1 MLKATGKTLPRMR
14 DETQEIEKQVEKSY
28 TKVTEVV
35 RQPLLIKTKN
45 EVRLEGYLFKRT
57 TNAFKS
63 WNRRW
68 FMIKSHQLVY
78 KKRDCDGENN
88 LTVMEEDLRLCLVR
102 TSYEVDRR
110 FCFEVVSPTRSHI
123 LQADSEE
130 TCKTWISALAAGID
144 AAHSDSR
151 SHHPRILSSTDSLS
165 SSSSSSKSPSNKTS
179 LSGSCEVR
187 NSIRPTSDL
196 LSLSHNYKC
205 SDCGSLDP
213 KWASIN
219 LGITL
224 CIECSGIHRSLGVH
238 VSKVR
243 SLTLDDWEPT
253 WIQILTRL
261 GNFNVNT
268 VLEAEVSEN
277 ATRPVHDSSREV
289 REKWIREKYISKS
302 FVNRCSEDA
311 SELLYKMTLEKNMVG
326 MIHALS
332 NGANINWKNGSVKGS
347 TALHE
352 AARSDCTEITE
363 FLLLNGANVNL
374 QDDDGMTPFQRAIEA
389 GQKGFVFFFLFF
401 HHSFIFHHH
410 SFIILSLIALS

>member
-1 MLKATGKTLPRMR
+1 MR
-14 DETQEIEKQVEKSY
+14 EETQEIEKQVEKSY

-35 RQPLLIKTKN
+35 RQPLLIRTKN

-68 FMIKSHQLVY
+68 FMIKNHQLVY
-78 KKRDCDGENN
+78 RKRDCDGENK

-110 FCFEVVSPTRSHI
+110 FCFEVVSPTKSHI

-130 TCKTWISALAAGID
+130 TCKTWTSALAAGID

-151 SHHPRILSSTDSLS
+151 SPAKNSNKNSDSLNS
-165 SSSSSSKSPSNKTS
+165 NSSSSKSPSNKTS
-179 LSGSCEVR
+179 LSESSEVR
-187 NSIRPTSDL
+187 NSIRPTSEL
-196 LSLSHNYKC
+196 LALSNNFQC
-205 SDCGSLDP
+205 CDCGSPDP

-253 WIQILTRL
+253 WILILSKL
-261 GNFNVNT
+261 GNFNLNSFY
-268 VLEAEVSEN
+268 EAEVDEK
-277 ATRPVHDSSREV
+277 AAPRIVHVSSREV
-289 REKWIREKYISKS
+289 REKWIRDKYISKS
-302 FVNRCSEDA
+302 FVKPCPENLNVNQ
-311 SELLYKMTLEKNMVG
+311 LLYNMTLKGDLIGMVE
-326 MIHALS
+326 ALS
-332 NGANINWKNGSVKGS
+332 YGADINWQNPSEKSS

-352 AARSDCTEITE
+352 AAKRDNTEITE
-363 FLLLNGANVNL
+363 FLLLNGANINMP
-374 QDDDGMTPFQRAIEA
+374 DDDGMTPFQTAIES
-389 GQKGFVFFFLFF
+389 GRKG
-401 HHSFIFHHH
+401 
-410 SFIILSLIALS
+410 

>member
-78 KKRDCDGENN
+78 KKRDNDGENN

-110 FCFEVVSPTRSHI
+110 FCFEVVSPTKSHI

-151 SHHPRILSSTDSLS
+151 SHTDSRSRSHHPRILSSKSSDSLS
-165 SSSSSSKSPSNKTS
+165 SNSSSNKSPSNKTS

-196 LSLSHNYKC
+196 LSLSNNFNC
-205 SDCGSLDP
+205 CDCRSPDP

-253 WIQILTRL
+253 WIHILTRL
-261 GNFNVNT
+261 GNLNVNS
-268 VLEAEVSEN
+268 VFEAQIPEDS
-277 ATRPVHDSSREV
+277 TLRPVHDSSREV

-302 FVNRCSEDA
+302 FVNRSSEDA
-311 SELLYKMTLEKNMVG
+311 DELLYKMTVERDMVG
-326 MIHALS
+326 MIQALS
-332 NGANINWKNGSVKGS
+332 SGGSVNWRNGSEKGS
-347 TALHE
+347 TPLHE
-352 AARSDCTEITE
+352 AAKGGDTEITE
-363 FLLLNGANVNL
+363 FLLLNGANLNL
-374 QDDDGMTPFQRAIEA
+374 QDDEGMTSFQRAIEA
-389 GQKGFVFFFLFF
+389 GQKGFVLFSFFFFF
-401 HHSFIFHHH
+401 FFPHP
-410 SFIILSLIALS
+410 